1 MMYQRVNLK
10 VCEGCG
16 TLWFRKQMGTE
27 VYCGPCVD
35 ILQHFPDPKTR
46 RRPGRPKKS
55 AGSLA
60 VGGALGLPLKNSSF
74 GVTEGLY
81 AAGGAR

>member
-1 MMYQRVNLK
+1 MVYQRVSLK

-16 TLWFRKQMGTE
+16 TLWFRQQMRTG

-46 RRPGRPKKS
+46 LRPGRPRKATSTGTMEGSFALPTDTGSFESTENMCAS
-55 AGSLA
+55 AG
-60 VGGALGLPLKNSSF
+60 GL
-74 GVTEGLY
+74 
-81 AAGGAR
+81 